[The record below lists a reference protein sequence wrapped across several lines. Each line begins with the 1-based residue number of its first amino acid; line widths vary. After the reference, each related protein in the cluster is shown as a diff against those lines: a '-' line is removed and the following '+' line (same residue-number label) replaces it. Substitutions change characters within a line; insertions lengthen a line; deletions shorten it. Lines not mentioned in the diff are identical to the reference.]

1 MKENFKQYSL
11 CQARDALVA
20 LGLEKYRAEQ
30 VFKWIWQKNAH
41 DFSVMTNLSKDLRE
55 DFSRRYSVRGLQIA
69 GLEREGQDAR
79 KYLLRLE
86 DGEHVETVFI
96 REGRRRTIC
105 VSCQVGCPLGCKFCA
120 TALLG
125 FRRDLY
131 AYEIADQARII
142 QETLGERCTN
152 VVLMGMGEPFLNFDA
167 VVGAL
172 EIMSSP
178 LGLGIGRRHTTLSTV
193 GLIEGMEAL
202 LKSPVRVKLAVSLN
216 FADEE
221 LRREFMPV
229 AKKNPLPDILKL
241 AKAYSLRKEMVTF
254 EYVMIA
260 DVNDHIRDARRLV
273 KLLEGVPSKINL
285 IPYNEHPRL
294 PYRRPSEEKIDKFH
308 GFLLSSHHTVVIRK
322 SRGQNILAGCG
333 QLSGGVEKPTVPP
346 VIHDG

>member
-1 MKENFKQYSL
+1 
-11 CQARDALVA
+11 
-20 LGLEKYRAEQ
+20 
-30 VFKWIWQKNAH
+30 
-41 DFSVMTNLSKDLRE
+41 MTNLSKDLRE
-55 DFSRRYSVRGLQIA
+55 DFSRHYSVRGVQIA
-69 GLEREGQDAR
+69 GMEHEGQDAR

-86 DGEHVETVFI
+86 DGEHVESVFI

-131 AYEIADQARII
+131 AYEIADQVRTI
-142 QETLGERCTN
+142 QENLSERCTN

-202 LKSPVRVKLAVSLN
+202 LKSSVRVKLAVSLN

-221 LRREFMPV
+221 LRKEFMPV
-229 AKKNPLPDILKL
+229 AKKNPLADILKL

-254 EYVMIA
+254 EYVMIR
-260 DVNDHIRDARRLV
+260 DVNDRIRDAKSLV
-273 KLLEGVPSKINL
+273 KLVEGVPSKINL

-294 PYRRPSEEKIDKFH
+294 PYRRPSEGRMQEFH
-308 GFLLSSHHTVVIRK
+308 EILMSSHHTVVVRK

-333 QLSGGVEKPTVPP
+333 QLSGGVNKHAGPP
-346 VIHDG
+346 VTHTAQ